1 VKVYRGTKGPQ
12 KTPCRWIEAR
22 ITHEWEIHDLV
33 DGLCSKYH
41 RDWIEEDG
49 PLPERLSLAKIM
61 DVVKDEYRRHGTN
74 NVWTWSDNGEYEE
87 NEKARAWATTLVL
100 AVLPDI
106 EVPKET
112 T

>member
-1 VKVYRGTKGPQ
+1 
-12 KTPCRWIEAR
+12 
-22 ITHEWEIHDLV
+22 
-33 DGLCSKYH
+33 
-41 RDWIEEDG
+41 
-49 PLPERLSLAKIM
+49 M

-87 NEKARAWATTLVL
+87 NEKARAWATALVL